1 MTESH
6 ERLSALIDD
15 WHGDDADI
23 AELDRLLGDVNERA
37 RWQRYQLIGEA
48 MRHELPQRMQ
58 VDFSA
63 SVMARIEQEGLQP
76 EGAAARPQAA
86 PARSSV
92 SSWWASLMRPV
103 AGLSVAVAVAFVAVT
118 SLTET
123 PSPAGGSGQ
132 VVASAASA
140 EATPSD
146 PRIEQLTN
154 LPVLAPSVKV
164 SAGSQTPSSRAVD
177 RLQVRRDQAA
187 IQRKLNGYLVDHNQ
201 YAGSLQGIIPQVRV
215 VATGGRN

>member
-1 MTESH
+1 MTDSH
-6 ERLSALIDD
+6 ESLSALIDD
-15 WHGDDADI
+15 WRGDDADL

-76 EGAAARPQAA
+76 EGTEARSQAA
-86 PARSSV
+86 PTRSTAGG
-92 SSWWASLMRPV
+92 WWASLMRPV

-123 PSPAGGSGQ
+123 PSPTGDSGQ
-132 VVASAASA
+132 VVASAD
-140 EATPSD
+140 ATPSD

-164 SAGSQTPSSRAVD
+164 SAGSQTPSNRAVE

-187 IQRKLNGYLVDHNQ
+187 VQRKLNGYLVDHNQ

>member
-1 MTESH
+1 MTDSH
-6 ERLSALIDD
+6 ESLSALIDD
-15 WHGDDADI
+15 WRGDDADL

-76 EGAAARPQAA
+76 EGTAVRPQAA
-86 PARSSV
+86 PARSTV
-92 SSWWASLMRPV
+92 GGWWASLMRPV

-132 VVASAASA
+132 VVASAD
-140 EATPSD
+140 ATPSD

-164 SAGSQTPSSRAVD
+164 SAGSQTPSNRAVE

>member
-15 WHGDDADI
+15 WHGDEADR

-48 MRHELPQRMQ
+48 MRHELPQRIQ

-76 EGAAARPQAA
+76 EGATARPRTA
-86 PARSSV
+86 PARSTV
-92 SSWWASLMRPV
+92 SGWWASLMRPV

-123 PSPAGGSGQ
+123 PLPAGGSGQ
-132 VVASAASA
+132 VVASADS
-140 EATPSD
+140 TPSD

-164 SAGSQTPSSRAVD
+164 SAGSRTPSNRAVD